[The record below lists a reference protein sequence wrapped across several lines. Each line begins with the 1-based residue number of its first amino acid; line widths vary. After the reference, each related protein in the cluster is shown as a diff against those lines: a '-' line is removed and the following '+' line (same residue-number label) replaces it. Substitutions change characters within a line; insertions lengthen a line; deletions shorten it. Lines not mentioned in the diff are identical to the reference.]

1 MNKTTATILVVLAIA
16 GGIGYWYYKRS
27 LPDFMPVTESDAE
40 DLSKITLE

>member
-1 MNKTTATILVVLAIA
+1 MNRNNIIIASVLIVASLA
-16 GGIGYWYYKRS
+16 GYFYYKRS